1 MKKITAAEVVEN
13 GLRVYFHDQKTFDS
27 EVIAFEPFLLL
38 AADAKTPEGCDI
50 ITLAGDAFFSQRAV
64 FKEMTA
70 YTAAVESLKNSP
82 GVMIF
87 RDLLQQAL
95 SISGIRLFEDVE
107 FFDLRTLF
115 FALEVDDAGAISR
128 ISVQLSDGEKRIF
141 DGAEADNISS
151 FNALIKE
158 FDPDVI
164 GGYNLFRDGLT
175 VLTARAKKCKI
186 VFDCG
191 RDGGTFAFRNS
202 RFAAG
207 EKTISYRRYSLGGR
221 HLVDTLFLAMLYDAA
236 HRDFE
241 DLEVDTLQR
250 YFHIESDFQPEI
262 QQQLYHIFAPA
273 YFYRARVLPLGFQDC
288 IVRGGGSALDALLIA
303 EYLRRN
309 AAIPVPEEARS
320 FTGAL
325 SAMEKNGVFHR
336 VRHCD
341 VRSLYPSLLLTMKRN
356 PERDHLGIFLPL
368 LAQLREFRLAAKDRA
383 RQLPEGKERQQAEA
397 LQSSVK
403 ILINSFYGYL
413 GFAQGCFND
422 YTLAESVTAG
432 GRAILQALLAQL
444 QQLGATVVEMDTDG
458 IYFQMPET
466 AAKEFD
472 ASVRSVLPEGIELEF
487 DADYPAM
494 FSYKAKNYALLG
506 ADGEVLLTG
515 AALKSRALEGFQRKF
530 IFEAATA
537 LLHDSSCDIEKLSE
551 KWRQAIAGRT
561 IPLEDLAKSETLSD
575 SPENYRKKLESGTG
589 RRSAAYELALASGKK
604 YRAGDKIQFYIT
616 GTKAKV
622 SVVENSKLLPD
633 GGAGE
638 RDENTAYYLA
648 KLDALVQALKSA
660 L

>member
-1 MKKITAAEVVEN
+1 MKKITAAEVTEN
-13 GLRVYFHDQKTFDS
+13 GLRVYFHDQNTFDS
-27 EVIAFEPFLLL
+27 DIIAFELFLLL

-50 ITLAGDAFFSQRAV
+50 ITLAGDAFFSRRAI
-64 FKEMTA
+64 FREMTA

-95 SISGIRLFEDVE
+95 SISGIRLFEEVE
-107 FFDLRTLF
+107 FYDLRTLF
-115 FALEVDDAGAISR
+115 FALEVGENGEINR
-128 ISVQLSDGEKRIF
+128 ISVQLSNGERRIF

-158 FDPDVI
+158 FDPDVV
-164 GGYNLFRDGLT
+164 GGYNIFRDSLP
-175 VLTARAKKCKI
+175 LLAARAKKCK
-186 VFDCG
+186 VALNCG
-191 RDGGTFAFRNS
+191 RDGSAFAFRNS

-221 HLVDTLFLAMLYDAA
+221 HLVDTLFLAILYDVA

-241 DLEVDTLQR
+241 DLEIDTLQK
-250 YFHIESDFQPEI
+250 YFHIGSDFQPEI
-262 QQQLYHIFAPA
+262 QQQLYHILAPA

-288 IVRGGGSALDALLIA
+288 IVRGSGSALDALLIA
-303 EYLRRN
+303 EYLRRD
-309 AAIPVPEEARS
+309 AAIPVPEESRS

-356 PERDHLGIFLPL
+356 PVRDHLGIFLPL

-383 RQLPEGKERQQAEA
+383 RQLPLGRERQQTEA

-422 YTLAESVTAG
+422 YALAETVTAG
-432 GRAILQALLAQL
+432 GRAVLNSLLAQL
-444 QQLGATVVEMDTDG
+444 QSLGATVVEMDTDG
-458 IYFQMPET
+458 IYFQMPDNGE
-466 AAKEFD
+466 AEFD
-472 ASVRSVLPEGIELEF
+472 TALRAVLPEGIELEF
-487 DADYPAM
+487 DAEYPAM
-494 FSYKAKNYALLG
+494 FSYKAKNYALLDAAG
-506 ADGEVLLTG
+506 DVTLTG

-530 IFEAATA
+530 ILEAVTA
-537 LLHDSSCDIEKLSE
+537 LLHDPAVDVEKLSK
-551 KWRQAIAGRT
+551 KWHQAIADRT

-575 SPENYRKKLESGTG
+575 SPENYRKKLESGSG

-633 GGAGE
+633 DGSGE